1 MSDWRL
7 VRECEVHLTSRGGRE
22 GEPGGDRD
30 PLGTTPGPGRGGVG
44 GVSPGSPAQRDSAVL
59 RATAAVPPPGLESL
73 GNGTCLWCSAPRVP
87 KDKGKQN
94 ESAGGRPGQRQGCSG
109 SKLCRDHPGPAPAP
123 PPAPGSA
130 RPAAVP
136 ESSRRSRHRGGVPGP
151 SQGAEL
157 GSPRLCFRPPRP
169 ARRVGPLAGLAEQPA
184 LRLRAEALRP
194 PQGPAHQTLPGGR
207 LPVWPLLLVTPGRRL
222 PWKGMVL
229 TRWWVGERGSLSRQ
243 DGGGRG
249 PWVSVPSAVSREG
262 ATPAEAP
269 GLLCGGPASSSPSP
283 PRAGFCNRCAP
294 FLPLGGSE
302 SGSPGPGRGHHL
314 SGAVIAPWAPRGARA
329 GLCNGVQGCRINSL

>member
-1 MSDWRL
+1 MGL
-7 VRECEVHLTSRGGRE
+7 VCDARHRAFPKTRESKMKAQGAARARGR
-22 GEPGGDRD
+22 
-30 PLGTTPGPGRGGVG
+30 
-44 GVSPGSPAQRDSAVL
+44 
-59 RATAAVPPPGLESL
+59 AAVGRS
-73 GNGTCLWCSAPRVP
+73 
-87 KDKGKQN
+87 
-94 ESAGGRPGQRQGCSG
+94 SAGTP
-109 SKLCRDHPGPAPAP
+109 PGPAPAP

-136 ESSRRSRHRGGVPGP
+136 ESSRRSRHRGGIPGP

-229 TRWWVGERGSLSRQ
+229 TRW
-243 DGGGRG
+243 
-249 PWVSVPSAVSREG
+249 
-262 ATPAEAP
+262 
-269 GLLCGGPASSSPSP
+269 
-283 PRAGFCNRCAP
+283 
-294 FLPLGGSE
+294 
-302 SGSPGPGRGHHL
+302 
-314 SGAVIAPWAPRGARA
+314 
-329 GLCNGVQGCRINSL
+329 